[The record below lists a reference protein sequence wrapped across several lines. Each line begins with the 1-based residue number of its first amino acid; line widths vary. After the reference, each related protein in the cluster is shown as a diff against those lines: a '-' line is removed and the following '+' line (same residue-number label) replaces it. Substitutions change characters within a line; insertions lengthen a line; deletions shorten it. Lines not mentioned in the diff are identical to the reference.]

1 MGGGTRPPPARAAH
15 GATKD
20 PTGSS
25 AGCRGPAHGV
35 GGVRGPANAPPPP
48 GPLQNYAFWI
58 CIMCGNICI
67 EAKPNTVQKH
77 SHWEIVIDLCLLLF
91 GHI

>member
-1 MGGGTRPPPARAAH
+1 MFVYS
-15 GATKD
+15 
-20 PTGSS
+20 PTL
-25 AGCRGPAHGV
+25 RAHGV

-77 SHWEIVIDLCLLLF
+77 SHWEIVIDLCLLLSWPYLT
-91 GHI
+91 HI